1 MLVPIQIKSFMMK
14 VKKLTVIHG
23 PNLNLLGKREP
34 QHYGSTSLEEINSQL
49 SNEAKN
55 ANVSIEIFQSNS
67 ESDIVSKIQELKSDF
82 IIINP
87 AAFTHSSVS
96 IRDALSAMKIPFIEV
111 HLSNV
116 FSREAFRKESF
127 FSDLAVGVISGLG
140 AEGYLAAFNYAVN
153 IKSK

>member
-1 MLVPIQIKSFMMK
+1 MMK
-14 VKKLTVIHG
+14 VKNLTVIHG

-34 QHYGSTSLEEINSQL
+34 KHYGSSSLEEINSQL
-49 SNEAKN
+49 SKEAKM

-116 FSREAFRKESF
+116 FAREAFRKESF

-140 AEGYLAAFNYAVN
+140 PEGYIAALNYAVN
-153 IKSK
+153 LK

>member
-1 MLVPIQIKSFMMK
+1 MK
-14 VKKLTVIHG
+14 VKNLTVIHG

-34 QHYGSTSLEEINSQL
+34 QHYGSASLEEINNLL
-49 SNEAKN
+49 SNEAKI
-55 ANVSIEIFQSNS
+55 ANIFIEIFQSNS
-67 ESDIVSKIQELKSDF
+67 ESDIVSKIQKLKSDF

-127 FSDLAVGVISGLG
+127 FSDIAVGVISGLG
-140 AEGYLAAFNYAVN
+140 KEGYLAAFNYVVN
-153 IKSK
+153 VK

>member
-1 MLVPIQIKSFMMK
+1 MK
-14 VKKLTVIHG
+14 VNNLTVIHG

-34 QHYGSTSLEEINSQL
+34 QHYGSASLEEINNLL
-49 SNEAKN
+49 SNEAKI
-55 ANVSIEIFQSNS
+55 ANIFIEIFQSNS

-96 IRDALSAMKIPFIEV
+96 IRDALSAMNIPFIEV

-140 AEGYLAAFNYAVN
+140 PEGYIAALNYAVN
-153 IKSK
+153 LK

>member
-49 SNEAKN
+49 SSEAKN

>member
-1 MLVPIQIKSFMMK
+1 MK
-14 VKKLTVIHG
+14 VKNLTVIHG

-34 QHYGSTSLEEINSQL
+34 QHYGSASLEEINSRL
-49 SNEAKN
+49 SSEAEH
-55 ANVSIEIFQSNS
+55 ASVSIEIYQSNS
-67 ESDIVSKIQELKSDF
+67 ESDIVSKIQDLKSDF

-116 FSREAFRKESF
+116 FAREAFRKESF

-140 AEGYLAAFNYAVN
+140 VEGYIAAFNFAINV
-153 IKSK
+153 K

>member
-1 MLVPIQIKSFMMK
+1 MK
-14 VKKLTVIHG
+14 VKSLTVIHG

-34 QHYGSTSLEEINSQL
+34 QHYGSSSLEEINSQL
-49 SNEAKN
+49 SNEAKT

-116 FSREAFRKESF
+116 FAREAFRKESF

-140 AEGYLAAFNYAVN
+140 AEGYIAALNYAVN
-153 IKSK
+153 AK

>member
-1 MLVPIQIKSFMMK
+1 MK
-14 VKKLTVIHG
+14 VKNLTVIHG

-34 QHYGSTSLEEINSQL
+34 QHYGSVSLEEINSQL
-49 SNEAKN
+49 SSKAEN

-67 ESDIVSKIQELKSDF
+67 ESDIVSKIQNLKSDF

-116 FSREAFRKESF
+116 FAREAFRKESF

-140 AEGYLAAFNYAVN
+140 AEGYIAAFNFAIN
-153 IKSK
+153 IK

>member
-1 MLVPIQIKSFMMK
+1 MK
-14 VKKLTVIHG
+14 VNNLTVIHG

-49 SNEAKN
+49 FNEAKI
-55 ANVSIEIFQSNS
+55 ANISIEIFQSNS

-96 IRDALSAMKIPFIEV
+96 IRDAVSAMKIPFFEV

-116 FSREAFRKESF
+116 FAREAFRKESF
-127 FSDLAVGVISGLG
+127 FSDIAVGVISGLG
-140 AEGYLAAFNYAVN
+140 VEGYIAALNYAVN
-153 IKSK
+153 KK

>member
-1 MLVPIQIKSFMMK
+1 MS
-14 VKKLTVIHG
+14 KKKISVIHG

-34 QHYGSTSLEEINSQL
+34 DIYGKQTLDEINQSIKD
-49 SNEAKN
+49 EASKL
-55 ANVSIEIFQSNS
+55 NVAVDFFQSNS
-67 ESDIVSKIQELKSDF
+67 ESNIVDHIHNLKSDF

-96 IRDALSAMKIPFIEV
+96 IRDALSSIKVPFIEV

-127 FSDLAVGVISGLG
+127 FSDTAVSVISGLG
-140 AEGYLAAFNYAVN
+140 SEGYLAALRFAA
-153 IKSK
+153 K

>member
-1 MLVPIQIKSFMMK
+1 MMK
-14 VKKLTVIHG
+14 VKNLTVIHG

-34 QHYGSTSLEEINSQL
+34 QHYGSSSLEEINSQL
-49 SNEAKN
+49 SNEAKT

-116 FSREAFRKESF
+116 FARETFRKESF

-140 AEGYLAAFNYAVN
+140 EEGYIAALNYAVN
-153 IKSK
+153 IK

>member
-1 MLVPIQIKSFMMK
+1 MK
-14 VKKLTVIHG
+14 VKNLTVIHG

-34 QHYGSTSLEEINSQL
+34 QHYGSVSLEEINSQL
-49 SNEAKN
+49 SSKAEN

-67 ESDIVSKIQELKSDF
+67 ESDIVSKIQNLKSDF

-116 FSREAFRKESF
+116 FARETFRKESF

-140 AEGYLAAFNYAVN
+140 AEGYIAAFNFAINV
-153 IKSK
+153 K

>member
-1 MLVPIQIKSFMMK
+1 MHVNINIKSLMIK
-14 VKKLTVIHG
+14 VKNLTVIHG

-34 QHYGSTSLEEINSQL
+34 QHYGSSSLKEINSQL
-49 SNEAKN
+49 FNEAKI
-55 ANVSIEIFQSNS
+55 ANISIEIFQSNS

-111 HLSNV
+111 RLSNV
-116 FSREAFRKESF
+116 FARETFRNESF

-140 AEGYLAAFNYAVN
+140 PEGYIAALNYAANV
-153 IKSK
+153 K

>member
-1 MLVPIQIKSFMMK
+1 MK
-14 VKKLTVIHG
+14 VKNLTVIHG

-34 QHYGSTSLEEINSQL
+34 QHYGSASLEEINSRL
-49 SNEAKN
+49 SSEAEH
-55 ANVSIEIFQSNS
+55 ASVSIEIYHSNS
-67 ESDIVSKIQELKSDF
+67 ESDIVSKIQDLKSDF

-116 FSREAFRKESF
+116 FAREAFRKESF

-140 AEGYLAAFNYAVN
+140 AEGYIAAFKYAVN
-153 IKSK
+153 VK

>member
-1 MLVPIQIKSFMMK
+1 MHVNINIKSLMIK
-14 VKKLTVIHG
+14 VKNLTVIHG

-34 QHYGSTSLEEINSQL
+34 QHYGSSSLKEINSQL
-49 SNEAKN
+49 FNEAKI
-55 ANVSIEIFQSNS
+55 ANISIEIFQSNS

-116 FSREAFRKESF
+116 FAREAFRKESF

-140 AEGYLAAFNYAVN
+140 GEGYIAALNYAVN
-153 IKSK
+153 LK

>member
-1 MLVPIQIKSFMMK
+1 MMK
-14 VKKLTVIHG
+14 VKNLTVIHG

-34 QHYGSTSLEEINSQL
+34 QHYGFSSLEEINSQL
-49 SNEAKN
+49 SNEAKI

-67 ESDIVSKIQELKSDF
+67 ESEIVSKIQELKSDF

>member
-1 MLVPIQIKSFMMK
+1 MK
-14 VKKLTVIHG
+14 VKSLTVIHG

-34 QHYGSTSLEEINSQL
+34 QHYGSSSLEEINSQL
-49 SNEAKN
+49 SNEAKT

-67 ESDIVSKIQELKSDF
+67 ESDIVSKIHELKSDF

-116 FSREAFRKESF
+116 FARETFRKESF

-140 AEGYLAAFNYAVN
+140 EEGYIAALNYAVN
-153 IKSK
+153 IK

>member
-1 MLVPIQIKSFMMK
+1 MMK
-14 VKKLTVIHG
+14 VKSLTVIHG

-34 QHYGSTSLEEINSQL
+34 QHYGSSSLEEINSQL
-49 SNEAKN
+49 SNEAKT

-67 ESDIVSKIQELKSDF
+67 ESDIVSKIQNLKSDF

>member
-1 MLVPIQIKSFMMK
+1 MK
-14 VKKLTVIHG
+14 VKSLTVIHG

-34 QHYGSTSLEEINSQL
+34 QHYGSSSLEEINSQL
-49 SNEAKN
+49 SNEAKT

-67 ESDIVSKIQELKSDF
+67 ESDIVSKIHELKSDF

-116 FSREAFRKESF
+116 FAREAFRKESF

-140 AEGYLAAFNYAVN
+140 AEGYIAALNYAVN
-153 IKSK
+153 LK

>member
-1 MLVPIQIKSFMMK
+1 MK
-14 VKKLTVIHG
+14 VKNLTVIHG

-34 QHYGSTSLEEINSQL
+34 QHYGSVSLEEINSQL
-49 SNEAKN
+49 SSKAEN

-67 ESDIVSKIQELKSDF
+67 ESDIVSKIQGLKSDF

-116 FSREAFRKESF
+116 FAREAFRKESF

-140 AEGYLAAFNYAVN
+140 VEGYIAAFNFAINV
-153 IKSK
+153 K

>member
-1 MLVPIQIKSFMMK
+1 MK
-14 VKKLTVIHG
+14 VKNLTVIHG

-34 QHYGSTSLEEINSQL
+34 QHYGSVSLEEINSKL
-49 SNEAKN
+49 SSEAEH

-67 ESDIVSKIQELKSDF
+67 ESDIVSKIQGLKSDF

-116 FSREAFRKESF
+116 FAREAFRKESF

-140 AEGYLAAFNYAVN
+140 AEGYIAAFNFAIN
-153 IKSK
+153 IK

>member
-1 MLVPIQIKSFMMK
+1 MMK
-14 VKKLTVIHG
+14 VKNLTVIHG

-34 QHYGSTSLEEINSQL
+34 QYYGSASLEEINKLL
-49 SNEAKN
+49 SNEASN

-96 IRDALSAMKIPFIEV
+96 IRDALSAMNIPFIEV

-140 AEGYLAAFNYAVN
+140 PEGYIAALNYAVN
-153 IKSK
+153 LK

>member
-1 MLVPIQIKSFMMK
+1 MK
-14 VKKLTVIHG
+14 VKNLTVIHG

-34 QHYGSTSLEEINSQL
+34 QYYGSASLEEINKLL
-49 SNEAKN
+49 SNEASN

-96 IRDALSAMKIPFIEV
+96 IRDALSTMNIPFIEV
-111 HLSNV
+111 HLSNI

-140 AEGYLAAFNYAVN
+140 PEGYIAALNYAVN
-153 IKSK
+153 LK

>member
-1 MLVPIQIKSFMMK
+1 MK
-14 VKKLTVIHG
+14 VKSLTVIHG

-34 QHYGSTSLEEINSQL
+34 KHYGSSSLEEINSQL
-49 SNEAKN
+49 SKEAKM

-67 ESDIVSKIQELKSDF
+67 ESDIVSKIHELKSDF

-116 FSREAFRKESF
+116 FARETFRKESF

-140 AEGYLAAFNYAVN
+140 EEGYIAALNYAVN
-153 IKSK
+153 IK

>member
-1 MLVPIQIKSFMMK
+1 MK
-14 VKKLTVIHG
+14 VKNLTVIHG

-34 QHYGSTSLEEINSQL
+34 QHYGSVSLEEINSDL
-49 SNEAKN
+49 SSKAEN
-55 ANVSIEIFQSNS
+55 ANVYIEIFQSNS
-67 ESDIVSKIQELKSDF
+67 ESDIVSKIQGLKSDF

-116 FSREAFRKESF
+116 FAREAFRKESF

-140 AEGYLAAFNYAVN
+140 AEGYIAAFNYAINV
-153 IKSK
+153 K

>member
-1 MLVPIQIKSFMMK
+1 MMK
-14 VKKLTVIHG
+14 VKNLTVIHG

-34 QHYGSTSLEEINSQL
+34 QHYGSASLEEINNLL
-49 SNEAKN
+49 SNEAKI
-55 ANVSIEIFQSNS
+55 ANIFIEIFQSNS

-96 IRDALSAMKIPFIEV
+96 IRDALSAMNIPFIEV

-140 AEGYLAAFNYAVN
+140 PEGYIAALNYAVN
-153 IKSK
+153 LK

>member
-1 MLVPIQIKSFMMK
+1 MS
-14 VKKLTVIHG
+14 KKKISVIHG

-34 QHYGSTSLEEINSQL
+34 DIYGKQTLDEINQSIKD
-49 SNEAKN
+49 EASKL
-55 ANVSIEIFQSNS
+55 NVAVDFFQSNS
-67 ESDIVSKIQELKSDF
+67 ESNIVDHIHNLKSDF

-96 IRDALSAMKIPFIEV
+96 IRDALSGIKVPFIEV

-127 FSDLAVGVISGLG
+127 FSDTAVSVISGLG
-140 AEGYLAAFNYAVN
+140 SEGYLAALRFAA
-153 IKSK
+153 K

>member
-1 MLVPIQIKSFMMK
+1 MK
-14 VKKLTVIHG
+14 VKNLTVIHG

-34 QHYGSTSLEEINSQL
+34 QHYGSASLEEINNLL
-49 SNEAKN
+49 SDEAKI
-55 ANVSIEIFQSNS
+55 ANIFIEIFQSNS

-96 IRDALSAMKIPFIEV
+96 IRDALSAMNIPFIEV

-140 AEGYLAAFNYAVN
+140 PEGYIAALNYAVN
-153 IKSK
+153 LK

>member
-1 MLVPIQIKSFMMK
+1 MK
-14 VKKLTVIHG
+14 VKNLTVIHG

-34 QHYGSTSLEEINSQL
+34 QHYGSVSLEEINSKL
-49 SNEAKN
+49 SSEAEH

-67 ESDIVSKIQELKSDF
+67 ESDIVSKIQNLKSDF

-116 FSREAFRKESF
+116 FAREAFRKESF

-140 AEGYLAAFNYAVN
+140 AEGYIAAFNFAIN
-153 IKSK
+153 IK

>member
-1 MLVPIQIKSFMMK
+1 MK
-14 VKKLTVIHG
+14 VKNLTVIHG

-34 QHYGSTSLEEINSQL
+34 KHYGSSSLEEINSQL
-49 SNEAKN
+49 SKEAKM

-116 FSREAFRKESF
+116 FAREAFRKESF

-140 AEGYLAAFNYAVN
+140 ADGYIAALNYAVN
-153 IKSK
+153 VK

>member
-49 SNEAKN
+49 SSEAKN

-96 IRDALSAMKIPFIEV
+96 IRDALSAMNIPFIEV
-111 HLSNV
+111 HLSNI

-140 AEGYLAAFNYAVN
+140 AEGYIAAFNFAIN
-153 IKSK
+153 IK